1 MSTIPKFASNK
12 KYWQILN
19 KLVFGDEVSC
29 PRCHKGLHENYCNKY
44 LWRKLCRKKYRPTS
58 YQASWLY
65 GMKLSPR
72 QLCSSYSTASKQNAQ
87 RKRHT
92 Y

>member
-1 MSTIPKFASNK
+1 MPQEIPAYQLPAN
-12 KYWQILN
+12 
-19 KLVFGDEVSC
+19 
-29 PRCHKGLHENYCNKY
+29 
-44 LWRKLCRKKYRPTS
+44 S

-72 QLCSSYSTASKQNAQ
+72 QLCSSCSTASKQNAQ